1 MQQFRPIE
9 SMNGRSLCTGTLI
22 CEIYRFPELECRTMI
37 RMLLMSIAALALV
50 TVASVP
56 PVEAGSNVR
65 SGAASTSGGHT
76 PACSTKP
83 SRGR

>member
-1 MQQFRPIE
+1 
-9 SMNGRSLCTGTLI
+9 
-22 CEIYRFPELECRTMI
+22 MI
-37 RMLLMSIAALALV
+37 RTLLMSIAALALV